1 MTFFQGKEILMKLQK
16 GLETHL
22 AATFVKR
29 DEESILKLISNDMV
43 KPSAFM
49 NVNRIRFGSQN
60 LAEASPLTN
69 KGKELFGLS

>member
-16 GLETHL
+16 GLETRL
-22 AATFVKR
+22 AATFIKR